1 MSASRPH
8 KCTVR
13 HLFDPWRHIM
23 NEQRLPDNLPVP
35 EDDGAC
41 DHLEGMNFPP
51 LLLEATNGSINLVEL
66 PKTTVVYIYPR
77 SSADLV
83 DPEGWD
89 AIPGA
94 RGCSPQGCAFRD
106 HQSELLALEA
116 SVFGLSTQDVP
127 YLKSEV
133 ARLHLPFP
141 LISDR
146 NLQLKKELNIPL
158 LEMKL
163 DGVSLYKRITL
174 IIRERHIVK
183 VFYPVFPPDKNAE
196 NVIAWLEEH
205 PL

>member
-1 MSASRPH
+1 MS
-8 KCTVR
+8 
-13 HLFDPWRHIM
+13 
-23 NEQRLPDNLPVP
+23 EQILPDNLPIP

-51 LLLEATNGSINLVEL
+51 LLVESTNGSINLAEL
-66 PKTTVVYIYPR
+66 PMTTVVYIYPR
-77 SSADLV
+77 SSADAV

-106 HQSELLALEA
+106 HQSELLALDA
-116 SVFGLSTQDVP
+116 SVFGLSTQDIP
-127 YLKSEV
+127 YLQSEV
-133 ARLHLPFP
+133 ARLHLPFS
-141 LISDR
+141 LISDS

-174 IIRERHIVK
+174 IIRKGRIVK

-196 NVIAWLEEH
+196 NVIEWLKNNH
-205 PL
+205 A

>member
-1 MSASRPH
+1 
-8 KCTVR
+8 
-13 HLFDPWRHIM
+13 M
-23 NEQRLPDNLPVP
+23 NKQVLPDNLPVP

-41 DHLEGMNFPP
+41 AHLEGMCFP
-51 LLLEATNGSINLVEL
+51 LLSFETTEGSIVLAKL

-77 SSADLV
+77 SSADSV

-106 HQSELLALEA
+106 HQLELSTLGA
-116 SVFGLSTQDVP
+116 SVFGLATQDVS
-127 YLKSEV
+127 YLRSEV

-141 LISDR
+141 LISDSQ
-146 NLQLKKELNIPL
+146 LQLKEALNIPI
-158 LEMKL
+158 LEMKVN
-163 DGVSLYKRITL
+163 GASFYKRITL
-174 IIRERHIVK
+174 ILRERHIVK

-196 NVIAWLEEH
+196 NVIEWLKGN

>member
-1 MSASRPH
+1 
-8 KCTVR
+8 
-13 HLFDPWRHIM
+13 M
-23 NEQRLPDNLPVP
+23 NEQILPDNLPIP

-41 DHLEGMNFPP
+41 VHLEGMRFPSIS
-51 LLLEATNGSINLVEL
+51 LETTEGPIILAKL
-66 PKTTVVYIYPR
+66 PRTTVVYIYPR
-77 SSADLV
+77 SSADSV

-106 HQSELLALEA
+106 HQSELSALST
-116 SVFGLSTQDVP
+116 SVFGLATQDVP

-141 LISDR
+141 LISDS
-146 NLQLKKELNIPL
+146 NLQLKKALNIPL
-158 LEMKL
+158 LEMKV
-163 DGVSLYKRITL
+163 DGMSLYKRITL
-174 IIRERHIVK
+174 IIREGHIVK

-196 NVIAWLEEH
+196 NVIAWLEEN

>member
-1 MSASRPH
+1 MS
-8 KCTVR
+8 
-13 HLFDPWRHIM
+13 
-23 NEQRLPDNLPVP
+23 EQILPDNLPVP

-41 DHLEGMNFPP
+41 DHLEGMLFPP
-51 LLLEATNGSINLVEL
+51 ISLESTNGPIMLAGL

-77 SSADLV
+77 SSADSV

-106 HQSELLALEA
+106 HQSELSALGA
-116 SVFGLSTQDVP
+116 NVFGLSTQDVP
-127 YLKSEV
+127 YLQNEV

-141 LISDR
+141 LIGDSDLR
-146 NLQLKKELNIPL
+146 LKETLNLPL

-163 DGVSLYKRITL
+163 NGVSFYKRITL
-174 IIRERHIVK
+174 IIREERIVK

-196 NVIAWLEEH
+196 SVIAWLKEN
-205 PL
+205 